1 MSKDPRVH
9 LVQILECIERIES
22 FVIDGEA
29 AFYQDARTQDAVLHN
44 LAVIGEIA
52 KRVDVSYR
60 AEHPTIP
67 WRSMAGLRDVLI
79 HQYDRVRLNLVWAA
93 VEENLPALKVEIVKV
108 LPPLDQLARELGG
121 EEAVSYTHLTLPTS
135 DLV

>member
-121 EEAVSYTHLTLPTS
+121 EEA
-135 DLV
+135 

>member
-1 MSKDPRVH
+1 MNKDPRVY
-9 LVQILECIERIES
+9 LVQILECIQRIES

-29 AFYQDARTQDAVLHN
+29 EFYRDGRTQDAVLHN

-52 KRVDVSYR
+52 KRVDAAYR
-60 AEHPTIP
+60 SQHPTIP
-67 WRSMAGLRDVLI
+67 WRRMAGLRDVLI

-93 VEENLPALKVEIVKV
+93 VEESLPALKEEILKA

-121 EEAVSYTHLTLPTS
+121 EEE
-135 DLV
+135 

>member
-1 MSKDPRVH
+1 MTKDQRVY
-9 LVQILECIERIES
+9 LVQILECIQRIES

-29 AFYQDARTQDAVLHN
+29 EFYRDARTQDAVLHN

-52 KRVDVSYR
+52 KRVDVAYR
-60 AEHPTIP
+60 SQHPSIP

-79 HQYDRVRLNLVWAA
+79 HQYDRVSLNLVWAA
-93 VEENLPALKVEIVKV
+93 VEESIPELKEEILKV

-121 EEAVSYTHLTLPTS
+121 EEE
-135 DLV
+135 

>member
-1 MSKDPRVH
+1 MTKDQRVY
-9 LVQILECIERIES
+9 LVQILECIQRIES

-29 AFYQDARTQDAVLHN
+29 EFYRDARTQDAVLHN

-52 KRVDVSYR
+52 KRVDVAYR
-60 AEHPTIP
+60 SQHPSIP

-93 VEENLPALKVEIVKV
+93 VEDSLPELKEEILKS
-108 LPPLDQLARELGG
+108 LPPLAQLARELG
-121 EEAVSYTHLTLPTS
+121 EE
-135 DLV
+135 

>member
-1 MSKDPRVH
+1 MTKDPRVY
-9 LVQILECIERIES
+9 LVQILECIQRIEA
-22 FVIDGEA
+22 FTTDGEA
-29 AFYQDARTQDAVLHN
+29 AFFQDARTQDAVLHN

-52 KRVDVSYR
+52 KRVDAAYR

-93 VEENLPALKVEIVKV
+93 VEESLPALKEEILKA
-108 LPPLDQLARELGG
+108 LPPLDQLAREL
-121 EEAVSYTHLTLPTS
+121 EEE
-135 DLV
+135 

>member
-1 MSKDPRVH
+1 MSKDPRVY

-93 VEENLPALKVEIVKV
+93 VEESLPALKVEIVKA

-121 EEAVSYTHLTLPTS
+121 EEA
-135 DLV
+135 

>member
-1 MSKDPRVH
+1 MSKDPRVY

-93 VEENLPALKVEIVKV
+93 VEESLPALKVEIVKA
-108 LPPLDQLARELGG
+108 LPPFDQLARELGG
-121 EEAVSYTHLTLPTS
+121 EGA
-135 DLV
+135 

>member
-1 MSKDPRVH
+1 MSKDQRVY
-9 LVQILECIERIES
+9 LVQLLECIERIEA
-22 FVIDGEA
+22 FTADGEA
-29 AFYQDARTQDAVLHN
+29 AFFQDARTQDAVLHN

-52 KRVDVSYR
+52 KRVDVAYR
-60 AEHPTIP
+60 AEHPDIP

-93 VEENLPALKVEIVKV
+93 VEDSLPDLKAGILKA

-121 EEAVSYTHLTLPTS
+121 EEE
-135 DLV
+135 